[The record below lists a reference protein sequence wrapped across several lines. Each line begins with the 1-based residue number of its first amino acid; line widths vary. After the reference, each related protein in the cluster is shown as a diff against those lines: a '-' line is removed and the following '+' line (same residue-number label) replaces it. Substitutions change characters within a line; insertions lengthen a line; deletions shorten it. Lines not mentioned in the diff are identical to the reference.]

1 MTMEEERWWITGMT
15 MVDNMYENLELV
27 LFSVITVLY
36 VVAWGWHLSGWKLDS
51 STKTRVATRVLWAGW
66 VLHVLLMGLRWYQA
80 GHVPLITAF
89 EFVTFFAM
97 LVIGLFL
104 LFSFNEKN
112 RMLGVFLLPVG
123 LFLMFYAALLS
134 RDIQPE
140 FAIFNSLLLKL
151 HVLTTL
157 LGYAAWSI
165 TFAASVSYLYLD
177 RKKQASP
184 DLFDRM
190 AYRAAFFAFCFLTLG
205 IITGSLWGDRVFGQL
220 WFWDPKETWSFI
232 TWLIFLA
239 YLHARYTL
247 DWRGR
252 RAAILAIIGF
262 MAVIFT
268 YIGVDIFLPQI
279 HGMQQ

>member
-1 MTMEEERWWITGMT
+1 
-15 MVDNMYENLELV
+15 MYENLELV
-27 LFSVITVLY
+27 LFSVTIALY
-36 VVAWGWHLSGWKLDS
+36 VIAWGWHLRGWQLDS
-51 STKTRVATRVLWAGW
+51 DTQTGVAIRILWVGW
-66 VLHVLLMGLRWYQA
+66 GLHLLLMGMRWYQA
-80 GHVPLITAF
+80 GHIPLITAF

-97 LVIGLFL
+97 LVIGVFL
-104 LFSFNEKN
+104 LFSLKIKN

-123 LFLMFYAALLS
+123 LLLMFYAAFMS
-134 RDIQPE
+134 RDVQPE
-140 FAIFNSLLLKL
+140 LVIFNSLLLKF

-165 TFAASVSYLYLD
+165 TFAASVSYLYLE
-177 RKKQASP
+177 KKKTTSP
-184 DLFDRM
+184 GLFDRM

-205 IITGSLWGDRVFGQL
+205 IITGALWGDRVFGQL

-247 DWRGR
+247 DWKGR

-262 MAVIFT
+262 LAVIFT
-268 YIGVDIFLPQI
+268 YVGVDFLLPQI
-279 HGMQQ
+279 HGAQRS

>member
-1 MTMEEERWWITGMT
+1 
-15 MVDNMYENLELV
+15 MYENLELV
-27 LFSVITVLY
+27 LFSVTIALY
-36 VVAWGWHLSGWKLDS
+36 VIAWGWHLRGWQLNSD
-51 STKTRVATRVLWAGW
+51 TQTGVAIRILWVGW
-66 VLHVLLMGLRWYQA
+66 GLHLLLMGMRWYQA
-80 GHVPLITAF
+80 GHIPLITAF

-97 LVIGLFL
+97 LVIGMFL
-104 LFSFNEKN
+104 LFSLKIKN

-123 LFLMFYAALLS
+123 LLLMFYAAFMS
-134 RDIQPE
+134 RDVQPE
-140 FAIFNSLLLKL
+140 LVIFNSLLLKF

-165 TFAASVSYLYLD
+165 TFAASVSYLYLE
-177 RKKQASP
+177 KKKTTSP
-184 DLFDRM
+184 GLFDRM

-205 IITGSLWGDRVFGQL
+205 IITGALWGDRVFGQL

-247 DWRGR
+247 DWKGR

-262 MAVIFT
+262 LAVIFT
-268 YIGVDIFLPQI
+268 YVGVDFLLPQI
-279 HGMQQ
+279 HGAQRS

>member
-1 MTMEEERWWITGMT
+1 
-15 MVDNMYENLELV
+15 MYATTELV
-27 LFSVITVLY
+27 LFIATTAAYVL
-36 VVAWGWHLSGWKLDS
+36 AWGSHLRGWQTGSDGWTQTAINILWGGWL
-51 STKTRVATRVLWAGW
+51 VHLVLMA
-66 VLHVLLMGLRWYQA
+66 MRWYQA
-80 GHVPLITAF
+80 GHIPLITPF
-89 EFVTFFAM
+89 EFVTFFAV
-97 LVIGLFL
+97 LVIGVFL
-104 LFSFNEKN
+104 LFALKKKN

-123 LFLMFYAALLS
+123 LFLMFYAALLP

-140 FAIFNSLLLKL
+140 LVIFNSLLLKF

-165 TFAASVSYLYLD
+165 TFAASVSFLYLE
-177 RKKQASP
+177 KKKTASP
-184 DLFDRM
+184 GLFDRM

-205 IITGSLWGDRVFGQL
+205 IITGALWGDRVFGQL

-262 MAVIFT
+262 LAVIFT
-268 YIGVDIFLPQI
+268 YVGVDFLLPQI
-279 HGMQQ
+279 HGAQR